1 MVAGSGKAVAALTFV
16 DRKLLPQLL
25 LLAVQ
30 LEGVQACTV
39 QVVAYEKGVMHETPS
54 VARPESASP
63 FGMSWLRK
71 APMGVP
77 VHPLPQRTSGRV
89 LTWAMRSGL

>member
-1 MVAGSGKAVAALTFV
+1 MVAGSGKAVATLTSV
-16 DRKLLPQLL
+16 EQKWLPQLWVL
-25 LLAVQ
+25 VVQ

-54 VARPESASP
+54 VARLESACS
-63 FGMSWLRK
+63 FGTSWLRK
-71 APMGVP
+71 AQMGLP
-77 VHPLPQRTSGRV
+77 VQLPPKRTSGHV